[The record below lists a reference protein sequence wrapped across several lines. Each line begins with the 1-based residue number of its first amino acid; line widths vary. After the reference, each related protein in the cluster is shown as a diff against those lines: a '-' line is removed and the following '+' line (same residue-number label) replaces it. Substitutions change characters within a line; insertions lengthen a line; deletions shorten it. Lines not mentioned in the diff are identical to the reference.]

1 MKTKEDVLGFLN
13 AMEIELPHYE
23 NHFKFRPIL
32 TGFNHIKQFL
42 IEEYYL
48 NEYQSNVEDLLRSI
62 NKILLNIINEE
73 NVCETVLE
81 IVEFENKFVSFLYEF
96 NVEKESIP

>member
-1 MKTKEDVLGFLN
+1 MKTKEDVLEFLN
-13 AMEIELPHYE
+13 ALEIELPRHE

-32 TGFNHIKQFL
+32 TGFNHIKHFL
-42 IEEYYL
+42 IEEYCL
-48 NEYQSNVEDLLRSI
+48 NEYQSIAEDLLKSI

-73 NVCETVLE
+73 NVYETVLE

-96 NVEKESIP
+96 KKEKESIP